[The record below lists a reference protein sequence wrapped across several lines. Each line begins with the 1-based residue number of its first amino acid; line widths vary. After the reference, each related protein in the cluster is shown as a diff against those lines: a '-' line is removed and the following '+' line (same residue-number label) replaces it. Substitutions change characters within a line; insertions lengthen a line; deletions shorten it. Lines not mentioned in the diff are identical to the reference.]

1 MTTLNSLLKLTWDS
15 FTKVLQFVNWG
26 LNDTQKEY
34 FQTEQ
39 VPDNGLSMQKQT
51 LKLKNHN
58 SDKSDTIFYGKRSGF
73 RYGEMSAPSG

>member
-1 MTTLNSLLKLTWDS
+1 MTTWNSLLRLSWDS

-73 RYGEMSAPSG
+73 RYCEIYASSG